1 MFVRNAC
8 VDSWLLKNKGTFDFL
23 KEYHSVAGCES
34 SLQPLAGSKKSSY
47 MRSPLEPPWF
57 NVVGSDGEARYH
69 PSGPTLKARG
79 QGRSLSTEAF
89 PTAERIHASTHRN
102 IEKDRWTLCCKIS
115 SIDR

>member
-1 MFVRNAC
+1 MCRFMA
-8 VDSWLLKNKGTFDFL
+8 LENKGTFDIL

-57 NVVGSDGEARYH
+57 NVVGSDGEAHYH

-89 PTAERIHASTHRN
+89 PTT
-102 IEKDRWTLCCKIS
+102 
-115 SIDR
+115 